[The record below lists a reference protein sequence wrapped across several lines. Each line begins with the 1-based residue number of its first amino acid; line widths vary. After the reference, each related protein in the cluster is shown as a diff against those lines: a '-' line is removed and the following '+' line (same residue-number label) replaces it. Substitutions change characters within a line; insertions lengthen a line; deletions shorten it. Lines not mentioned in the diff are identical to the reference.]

1 MRLILL
7 TLLLIV
13 VVDSSLLDKAKGL
26 LTSGRN
32 IGQKFKNAT
41 IQQVKKLF
49 DKTPF
54 LKTREKLR
62 SLKGKML
69 KALQLTSAMA
79 KSLGERLKKWLPFKR
94 DRVRTNGDN
103 INEINAH
110 GNVSK
115 IFYQGDIGLSE
126 NQTKEVIEEI
136 EELSNSSSRAKR
148 QAFKDIFH
156 PQGLWKQG
164 VNFFFHSSATDAMKN
179 AFLKAAK
186 WWEKDTC
193 IDFIENENAYDR
205 IMVFKQD
212 GCWSSVGKKGGLQ
225 RLSLGDGCEVV
236 CTTAHEIGHAL
247 GFWHTQS
254 RTDRDEYVTINIK
267 NVEEDFIDQF
277 NKETTRTNYNYGMK
291 YDYGSIMHYGATT
304 GSLNEDE
311 PTLVPFDIN
320 YRQTLGSPFISFIE
334 LSMLNEHYGCKGRC
348 IPSISAKCQM
358 GGFPHPRNCSK
369 CICPGGYGGD
379 LCTERPSGCGRTIQ
393 ASPAWEKLEDAI
405 GLGGKEQQEFE
416 TCWYWIES
424 PEGTNIEVKIL
435 YFTKGVSVDGCA
447 YAGVEIKTNEDQTMT
462 GYRFCSPDAAGTT
475 LRSHSNRV
483 PVMTFNRIGTTR
495 VVLEFRHVPSSKPT
509 ESEPSSPVSA
519 TTKELLGVS
528 TMKPSGAIITDSPV
542 KTGSGFRCVDN
553 SSCLSLVKTGFCTP

>member
-110 GNVSK
+110 GNVSR

-126 NQTKEVIEEI
+126 NQSKEVIEDI

-320 YRQTLGSPFISFIE
+320 YRQTLG
-334 LSMLNEHYGCKGRC
+334 
-348 IPSISAKCQM
+348 
-358 GGFPHPRNCSK
+358 
-369 CICPGGYGGD
+369 
-379 LCTERPSGCGRTIQ
+379 
-393 ASPAWEKLEDAI
+393 
-405 GLGGKEQQEFE
+405 
-416 TCWYWIES
+416 
-424 PEGTNIEVKIL
+424 
-435 YFTKGVSVDGCA
+435 
-447 YAGVEIKTNEDQTMT
+447 
-462 GYRFCSPDAAGTT
+462 
-475 LRSHSNRV
+475 
-483 PVMTFNRIGTTR
+483 
-495 VVLEFRHVPSSKPT
+495 
-509 ESEPSSPVSA
+509 
-519 TTKELLGVS
+519 
-528 TMKPSGAIITDSPV
+528 
-542 KTGSGFRCVDN
+542 
-553 SSCLSLVKTGFCTP
+553 